1 MERIKKAACPDLSI
15 GKQNREETMFKLK
28 LNDSTINLHRNKI
41 KDLAVSALNQLG
53 SVGHHSE
60 EDLVE
65 LNVVVNQLTL
75 CTAGGCFAIEE
86 NISTPN
92 KSIS

>member
-15 GKQNREETMFKLK
+15 EKQIREETMFKLK

-41 KDLAVSALNQLG
+41 KDLAISALNQLG
-53 SVGHHSE
+53 SVRNSE

>member
-15 GKQNREETMFKLK
+15 EKQISEETMFKLK

-53 SVGHHSE
+53 SVGHSE

>member
-1 MERIKKAACPDLSI
+1 MERIKKAACPDLPI
-15 GKQNREETMFKLK
+15 EKQIPEETMFKLK

-41 KDLAVSALNQLG
+41 KDLAISALNQLG
-53 SVGHHSE
+53 SVRHSE

-65 LNVVVNQLTL
+65 LSVVNQLTL
-75 CTAGGCFAIEE
+75 STPGGCFAFEE
-86 NISTPN
+86 TISTPN

>member
-1 MERIKKAACPDLSI
+1 MERIKKAACPDLPI
-15 GKQNREETMFKLK
+15 EKQIPEETMFKLK

-41 KDLAVSALNQLG
+41 KDLAISALNQLG
-53 SVGHHSE
+53 SVRNSE

-65 LNVVVNQLTL
+65 LSVVVNQLTL
-75 CTAGGCFAIEE
+75 CTPGGCFAFEE
-86 NISTPN
+86 TISTPN